1 VLPVLSL
8 RFGLGPRDV
17 NLPPEQGGLTW
28 DQLTAYVERLDDWP
42 EVILGAVYL
51 AEKG

>member
-17 NLPPEQGGLTW
+17 NLPPEQGGITW
-28 DQLTAYVERLDDWP
+28 PQLQAYIALLDEWP
-42 EVILGAVYL
+42 GVLLGAVCI
-51 AEKG
+51 AEPR